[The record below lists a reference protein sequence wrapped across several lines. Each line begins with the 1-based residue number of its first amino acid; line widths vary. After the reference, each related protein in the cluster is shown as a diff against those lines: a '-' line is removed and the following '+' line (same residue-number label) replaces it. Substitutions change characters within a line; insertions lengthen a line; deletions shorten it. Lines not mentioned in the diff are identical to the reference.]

1 MLLLLFEIG
10 RERYAMPTTRV
21 REIIPL
27 VKLKK
32 IPKTAD
38 YIAGLI
44 NFRGQPVPVV
54 DLCVLIDNR
63 PCKARLSTRIIM
75 LEYPREG
82 QSPKLLGMI
91 AENVT
96 ETYKSAQA
104 VPTAS
109 GILLDQKLNEQGAES
124 GTDEMIQWFDPK
136 KMLPEREIE
145 HLLED

>member
-10 RERYAMPTTRV
+10 EERYALPTTRV

-27 VKLKK
+27 VRLKK

-38 YIAGLI
+38 YLAGLI

-63 PCKARLSTRIIM
+63 SCEARLSTRIIM
-75 LEYPREG
+75 MEYPREG
-82 QSPKLLGMI
+82 DNSKLLGMI

-96 ETYKSAQA
+96 ETFKSEFAA
-104 VPTAS
+104 PTTS
-109 GILLDQKLNEQGAES
+109 GVLLDKNLYDQGVKTGS
-124 GTDEMIQWFDPK
+124 DEMIQWFDLK
-136 KMLPEREIE
+136 KILPAQEIE
-145 HLLED
+145 RLLQD